1 MIHLKEAFKILNKIP
16 VFPREEAIPL
26 EEAAGRI
33 LAEDVV
39 SPIDM
44 PPFHKSAMDG
54 YAVSSTDDSKC
65 FQVKEVIPAGY
76 VPKKTV
82 GPGQCAK
89 IMTGGMLPEGTDRV
103 IRREVTVEEEGV
115 MRLAGEDI
123 EQNVC
128 FKGEDIKAGDRV
140 LEQGIILRPQ
150 EVAVAASVGKE
161 KLKVYKKPLVGI
173 AATGSEIVKPGLSL
187 KKGQIYDSNTYS
199 LGAQLKQLGVH
210 PEKTIRIADSPGD
223 IKTTI
228 ANLLE
233 TCDLVL
239 ISGGVSMGDY
249 DYVPGILEELGV
261 RLHFKKVAIKPG
273 KPTVFGSKDKILVF
287 GVPGNPVSTFVIFEI
302 FIKPFIYR
310 MMGHEF
316 KPLIIQGKLKRELR
330 REKSTRTAFYPVC
343 FSGGEVEF
351 PSYHGS
357 AHILALTQANG
368 LIQMTAGQEFIPEGA
383 LVDVRPV

>member
-1 MIHLKEAFKILNKIP
+1 MIPLKEAIKILNEIP
-16 VFPREEAIPL
+16 VFPREEEIPL

-33 LAEDVV
+33 LAEDIF

-44 PPFHKSAMDG
+44 PPFNKSAMDG
-54 YAVSSTDDSKC
+54 YAVNSSDNSEC
-65 FQVKEVIPAGY
+65 FQVVEVIPAGC
-76 VPKKTV
+76 VPEKKV
-82 GPGQCAK
+82 SPGQCAK
-89 IMTGGMLPEGTDRV
+89 IMTGGMLPEGADRV
-103 IRREVTVEEEGV
+103 IRREVTEEKDGV
-115 MRLAGEDI
+115 IRLTGDDT

-128 FKGEDIKAGDRV
+128 FKGEDIKTGDRV
-140 LEQGIILRPQ
+140 LERGTLLRPQ
-150 EVAVAASVGKE
+150 EMAVAASVGKE
-161 KLKVYKKPLVGI
+161 ILKVYRKPVVGI
-173 AATGSEIVKPGLSL
+173 AATGSEIVKPGFPL

-199 LGAQLKQLGVH
+199 LGAQLKQMGV
-210 PEKTIRIADSPGD
+210 PLKKTIRIADSPSD
-223 IKTTI
+223 IKTTLSG
-228 ANLLE
+228 LLE

-273 KPTVFGSKDKILVF
+273 KPTVFGSKDKTIVF

-316 KPLIIQGKLKRELR
+316 KPLIIKGKLKRELR
-330 REKSTRTAFYPVC
+330 RRKSTRTAFFPVYI
-343 FSGGEVEF
+343 SEGEVEF

-368 LIQMTAGQEFIPEGA
+368 LIRMPAGQNFISEGD
-383 LVDVRPV
+383 LIDVRSF